1 MPISEQEMK
10 DYEMNNIL
18 SSTKEDL
25 EKLTDI
31 ELTTISD
38 VLSKRKN
45 NKYIQPRVQ
54 ELLEISHYLMM
65 QDSDRERKQAETKE
79 RHKENSQKFSLV
91 CSLLKNWNFIMG
103 NPGYHTAGKHYSKE
117 EADEINKRGLEILE
131 LEKNN

>member
-1 MPISEQEMK
+1 MPVSIQEIT
-10 DYEMNNIL
+10 DYQMSVVL

-25 EKLTDI
+25 EKLTEI

-38 VLSKRKN
+38 ILSKRKN

-65 QDSDRERKQAETKE
+65 QDSERERKQAETKE
-79 RHKENSQKFSLV
+79 
-91 CSLLKNWNFIMG
+91 
-103 NPGYHTAGKHYSKE
+103 GKHYSKE

-131 LEKNN
+131 LEKNK